1 MALNKVEICG
11 LDTSKLPKI
20 TQSESRELLSRI
32 KAGDNAAREDFI
44 GANLRLGTQHNTAFF
59 RPWGADGRSVP
70 SRLYRPYKS
79 NR

>member
-32 KAGDNAAREDFI
+32 KAGDNAAREEFI
-44 GANLRLGTQHNTAFF
+44 GAAFF

>member
-32 KAGDNAAREDFI
+32 KAGDNAAREEFI
-44 GANLRLGTQHNTAFF
+44 GANLRLVLSIY
-59 RPWGADGRSVP
+59 SVFP
-70 SRLYRPYKS
+70 AVGSRWTICSK
-79 NR
+79 